1 VNDVAWRAVPVDIVD
16 EQMQNSTTV
25 VLFDPY
31 IIGHH
36 VHKLNFT
43 LKELRRIPGL
53 MVIPV
58 ANKAKTPNCTGYYW
72 NQRKIESPP
81 TVLFLRYIVLM
92 INLLRS
98 AKGGRVLLNN
108 AYDNTWKHFGLL
120 GIFLVPLLRVLKIR
134 FLCLQFRTNYLREIR
149 SLTDLLQRLSYG
161 ILHVGL
167 GQRFI
172 LLVTQRRHANA
183 PERIEYLPD
192 ILDIPE
198 EMPSKKEAREHLGL
212 PQDQRIMLFFGDIEE
227 PRRGFEFISRHF
239 DSISQIWKMLVITP
253 RLGKYEQFVV
263 NNSERIHIITHE
275 LSHVEKVNAFRAAD
289 VVLLLYPESFA
300 GSSGVMTDA
309 IMYERPVMVTR
320 FRYAEEILFKY
331 EVGIFIDSHSG
342 QSLLKSC
349 SDFTGEIYTEEIAR
363 CKKDMIE
370 VFRSQLRKVVL
381 EDSVS
386 RDSKSA
392 LPTHPDENR
401 F

>member
-1 VNDVAWRAVPVDIVD
+1 MQVP
-16 EQMQNSTTV
+16 TTV
-25 VLFDPY
+25 IVFDPY

-43 LKELRRIPGL
+43 LKELRRIPEL
-53 MVIPV
+53 TVIPV
-58 ANKAKTPNCTGYYW
+58 ANKAKLPDCVGYYW

-81 TVLFLRYIVLM
+81 ILLFLRYVVLM
-92 INLLRS
+92 VNVLRL
-98 AKGGRVLLNN
+98 AKGRRVLLNN

-120 GIFLVPLLRVLKIR
+120 GIFWVPLLRVLKIK

-167 GQRFI
+167 GRHFI
-172 LLVTQRRHANA
+172 LLVTQRSHASA
-183 PERIEYLPD
+183 TERIEYLPD
-192 ILDIPE
+192 ILDIPQ

-227 PRRGFEFISRHF
+227 PRRGFEFISRDF
-239 DSISQIWKMLVITP
+239 DSISRIWKMLVITP
-253 RLGKYEQFVV
+253 RLGRYEQFVV

-289 VVLLLYPESFA
+289 VVILLYPESFA

-320 FRYAEEILFKY
+320 FRYAEDILSKY
-331 EVGIFIDSHSG
+331 EVGIFIDSCSAE
-342 QSLLKSC
+342 SLQKAF
-349 SDFTGEIYTEEIAR
+349 SDFVEEAYIEEIAR
-363 CKKDMIE
+363 CRKDMIE
-370 VFRSQLRKVVL
+370 VFRSQLSKVVL
-381 EDSVS
+381 GDSVS
-386 RDSKSA
+386 
-392 LPTHPDENR
+392 HH
-401 F
+401 